1 MAIDR
6 VNIQDIISSQVPAY
20 VRDDFPL
27 LVEFLNQYYLSVEF
41 QSGTYDLITNI
52 DKYVKVDEL
61 YGLVDSTIL
70 QSDILSVDTTIDA
83 DINGNFTEGFPKR
96 NGLLLIDDEII
107 SYTHKTDTSFE
118 GCIRGFSGITSYSG
132 TNTPD
137 QLVFKETLAADHTK
151 NTVIYNL
158 SIRFLKE
165 FFRKLKNQV
174 IPGFEDRAI
183 TKDVDARNFIF
194 GSRSFYESKG
204 TDDSIEILFRALYGK
219 DSSVIRPSE
228 YLFKPSDADYR
239 VSIDMVVEKNI
250 GDPLELKGRTIYQ
263 DSRKARGS
271 VCNVEKLNWD
281 YASLGI
287 DEGAFNTKSEYY
299 QVSIDYGYQRDIDV
313 SGTVFSTFEPAA
325 KTQLVNTAGIGA
337 TIIDVDSTVS
347 FGSTGEIILK
357 DADYNDVVVQ
367 YTSKSL
373 NQFIGITTLTVE
385 IPNTSNVVENDF
397 AYSYIGKTESDIVN
411 VRITG
416 ALKDFNVFGD
426 TYSLNANDTIS
437 VKTLGYPS
445 SSFKE
450 NNWLFNVKTNWNV
463 KNITLIDAS
472 ESTYKVELH
481 SNHFFYIGYKVR
493 LIGSNGTIRE
503 GYITA
508 INTNKGFVAKLSSSI
523 PESELSLRYNL
534 KNIIQKGLSNNYP
547 IIQKYYSNI
556 QNVYTK
562 FNGDLLISSNSIP
575 SYLETI
581 LNPYSKEITF
591 SGSAT
596 GLGVLN
602 LQSSGDHGLYT
613 GDAVFYKGSVTETI
627 TNTPDGNQ
635 ITTKTKS
642 QFSNLDELVY
652 FVKRVSSTQIQLAKS
667 KSDLFSN
674 KYVVPIGS
682 VENNKIILYSN
693 YGKQLL
699 PQHILRQVLP
709 PDNKSG
715 TFFTQPGPTGIFING
730 VEVFNFKSPKR
741 VYYGKINNF
750 EVVDKGYGYD
760 VINPPELLVTD
771 SKGSGAVGNVSVNG
785 SLERIDI
792 IDTGYDYI
800 DTPIIE
806 IKGGGGQDAAA
817 KVNVSSVAHV
827 VTFNAGAGS
836 TNVNTTDSTI
846 GFSTFHK
853 FRDFEKLVYKTGGS
867 NTILGLSTNSVYY
880 ANVVDAYTV
889 KLHNTLS
896 ESKSG
901 INTVTILSKGKD
913 TQSLETLERK
923 RLVTD
928 VIVTNSG
935 FGYKNKKRTIPS
947 SGINTSTDNFI
958 IPNHGYMEGDI
969 IRYTP
974 GSSPVSGIS
983 SNTDYYVTRVDD
995 DKFLL
1000 SGIGTGSIAKDYY
1013 YSNNVYINIT
1023 SSGNGSFNYEPI
1035 SVNISGTIGVNTLTN
1050 QDFNCKIKPVFRGNI
1065 ESIDTISGG
1074 VGYGASTTMDFNR
1087 QPNISLVSGSDGQLF
1102 PVIANGKIIDVVVQ
1116 SGGSGY
1122 NSPPDLVLSGSG
1134 DYAKL
1139 TPVIVDGKITEV
1151 KIINGGAGY
1160 VQGDIQI
1167 KIVKSGN
1174 DCSIK
1179 ANIQQWVVD
1188 IFANDFNNI
1197 KDDDGFVIKN
1207 TKDDSLQYAH
1217 IYAPRKLRESL
1228 YSVDSNGNKIYGNT
1242 DLVTNNGIEIESLDH
1257 SPIIGWAYDGN
1268 PIYGPYGY
1276 TNAFGGTVT
1285 RIKSSYE
1292 LVTQQSQRPP
1302 LSSFGEGFF
1311 VEDYQFTGSGDL
1323 DEHNGRICVTPEYP
1337 NGTYAY
1343 FATIKQNIDNFGPF
1357 DNYKRPEFPYIIGPT
1372 FKSKPNSF
1380 NFLKT
1385 SNQSDYDLKSNKWL
1399 RNTTPYNL
1407 NNQYSSY
1414 DYILNSSKDKPQKI
1428 NITAATTGKVESI
1441 GISTGGDNYKV
1452 NDKIDFDS
1460 VRFGKNARASVD
1472 RVSGRKINTVSI
1484 ATTQIS
1490 EVEFVPQTS
1499 KSQFLG
1505 VSSTP
1510 HGFNDKDIVTVNGLS
1525 RYFDGLDGRFTVGVT
1540 TSRLSLAQ
1548 EVGLQGS
1555 TGIHTYIS
1563 VSGNLSY
1570 PTIMVDDILKI
1581 GTEKVKVLKIEP
1593 GRLRVERAVNSTVA
1607 IAHTISSIIEDDSR
1621 RFSIK
1626 VGSSKT
1632 TQTLT
1637 LNKKIY
1643 FEPSE
1648 SVGVGTVGIGNT
1660 LSIVNPGA
1668 GITQIFVDPRNIYLP
1683 NHGLKLNEILK
1694 YNPNDG
1700 TSIQVW
1706 SGLVGVAYTNLS
1718 SYDKLYAV
1726 PLNNRYVGI
1735 SSNKVG
1741 LGTTGTYVGINT
1753 DTNLLYFTGIGT
1765 GNNHSFHTDK
1775 NNVVTGNVSKNI
1787 VTVSTAGTH
1796 GLAYKNKIFFDL
1808 NPTNQIDVIVK
1819 YDDYNRRI
1827 VFDPTNFIASD
1838 VDIDENTIKFS
1849 SMPFKTG
1856 DKVIYTASSPASGL
1870 TNNGMYYVYIYTVN
1884 KIKLVSEKNELKSL
1898 NPKFVDITSSSN
1910 GTLSRINP
1918 FVEVSRNNILKF
1930 DLSDSS
1936 LSSISNGVSY
1946 SAFDMKIYTDLH
1958 FNNRFITSGK
1968 GEQFEVTT
1976 NGRMGLDSDASLSI
1990 NFTNNVPS
1998 VLWYDFEPIKKS
2010 STTTTKTT
2018 IVVDKD
2024 AYAFSEI
2031 NVVRTKL
2038 DGPRDVTSI
2047 GSTTFTFNIASA
2059 PNIISFGSSNCNA
2072 TYETTSKTAQ
2082 GAISKVKILDPGSGY
2097 KSIPSISSITSGFG
2111 TGAYLEP
2118 DSNSIGI
2125 LLKSDFNSSNIGYDY
2140 PTDPTLRVLAG
2151 VPEVIKL
2158 SPLSSFQSIG
2168 ITSSGINYLVS
2179 PDLIVI
2185 DGSSGKVVEVDLE
2198 YDLGDTEVKI
2208 LKNTS
2213 SLYDIPPTII
2223 PINNS
2228 NGFSISS
2235 ITYNNSTKIVRLF
2248 LPHQFSGGDFPFEV
2262 GKSIMVENIS
2272 IGSTGSGFNS
2282 KDYNYALFSVSGV
2295 NAAAGGS
2302 GAWVE
2307 YDLNQYVGKGY
2318 PGNYSSDSLGRVI
2331 PKVNFPIFDSQIR
2344 KNDFLKGERFEGPS
2358 YKGRVDSY
2366 NNNIEIIKAKID
2378 GVAQPGDIIRGA
2390 TSGAEG
2396 AIEFISVFDAEITI
2410 GTGTTI
2416 TEGWQKNTGFL
2427 NDNLQRLPDNEY
2439 YQNLSYSISSEVD
2452 FDTWS
2457 DPVNSLVHTSG
2468 FKKYA
2473 DLQILSGEVN
2483 DDLTLTVSSPDSN
2496 IETIVDIVSSADL
2509 NCYYDF
2515 DSAIERTRRL
2525 GNVDISDEIVLD
2537 TRILSDYFQSVGNR
2551 VLSIDDISPQFNSN
2565 ERTTP
2570 FEVISIFGNDFKYNK
2585 LITHVRDRVFTDE
2598 RQFAIVSCLQNNNIG
2613 YINQFASIESY
2624 PYLGYYDYASGSD
2637 GWRLL
2642 FYPTKFEFNT
2652 YDVSTANFSILTGIS
2667 TEGSKGF
2674 GDVAFIKS
2682 EITTIP
2688 ASTNTDIISIGA
2700 TYRSAKVMANF
2711 EASDNT
2717 MFISE
2722 LNLVHDG
2729 TDVYQLELGS
2739 IDENEGVTGVG
2750 FGTFDSR
2757 LSGGNIIVKF
2767 FPNGSLAMTCNASV
2781 IAISD
2786 AGTTVSNTLLDVTRV
2801 GSSYAT
2807 IASSGSPTANVV
2819 ASYEDPSESA
2829 YYFMTIEDNTNNKYE
2844 ILEFGALNSSTNDVY
2859 VEWGNI
2865 NTGGTIGTVG
2875 VAASTSGLQI
2885 VYTPEPNIDV
2895 DVRTY
2900 FTEMIIYDDNVRN
2913 DEIDISNTIIKTD
2926 HKDYEGTKLDLKTK
2940 FDLKHDGLDIF
2951 RRVFDGSSA
2960 ATVDVSKN
2968 KIIMP
2973 NHYFVSGEGIEYS
2986 HPGTGTTM
2994 AIVIDN
3000 TTFPS
3005 IGATT
3010 KLPNTELFVIKID
3023 EASIQLATSAEN
3035 ALSTPPVPVG
3045 ISAVGA
3051 GASHAFNSTNQ
3062 NAKGVIAIDNMIQ
3075 SPLAV
3080 TDITTTLD
3088 QNITFDLVFN
3098 TTGVTS
3104 FISGDVIKIDDEYM
3118 ILKTIGVGNTIK
3130 VSVSRGDFGSTVAI
3144 HTTGSTI
3151 TKYDGN
3157 YNIINNQLF
3166 FGVAPTGHSPLS
3178 TTTGDPN
3185 SRDWTGITTS
3195 SNFHGRTFMK
3205 NAGTGTTN
3213 ETYYQNYVFDS
3224 ISDRFTGIGQTYR
3237 ITSNNSNITGISS
3250 SSVVIVNGIHQT
3262 PQGVQ
3267 AHKGDYNIIEDLP
3280 TGISSISFTGN
3291 ANSLGYD
3298 YNKSTLP
3305 AGGQFISLGS
3315 TGGFGYQPL
3324 VSAAGT
3330 ALVSAAGT
3338 IASISIG
3345 NSGSGYRSGIQ
3356 TVVNV
3361 GVQTYSG
3368 VIANVEFVGTANI
3381 SGGNIVSVAI
3391 TNPGAGYTFTNAPVV
3406 VFDEPLSYVDI
3417 PLIFSSSSP
3426 SGIGRSATANIIV
3439 GQGSSV
3445 IDFEIRDSG
3454 YGYREGEILTV
3465 ALGGSTGIPTDTTK
3479 TFDEF
3484 QINVDR
3490 VHTDAFAGW
3499 SIGQFQVFD
3508 VLDDQFDGST
3518 KAFKLKVN
3526 EETVAIQSK
3535 KGSNIELDQ
3544 TLLVFIN
3551 DILQKP
3557 GEAYVFDG
3565 GSVITF
3571 SEAPKG
3577 PLVGYGNTGD
3587 TSKILFYRGSGDTD
3601 VIFTNIEET
3610 VKVGDLL
3617 KLSNNP
3623 DLNQSITLDQ
3633 KPRTVIGINTL
3644 DSVSTNSYI
3653 GPGVTT
3659 DQTLYRP
3666 VNWYKQKID
3675 KVVDGD
3681 EIGKDRLA
3689 YEPSIFPAAYLT
3701 QPLSISTTIVYVDTV
3716 RPIFDSRNESNLRSF
3731 QNSIVVNTQDVLV
3744 GASVTAV
3751 VSIAGTISSFVIS
3764 NSGQGYVGLSTI
3776 AISVAPPIGLGNTH
3790 RASGVGSMSS
3800 GKLVTASV
3808 NTIGSGYT
3816 YTNPPA
3822 VIIEEPIL
3830 VEEIM
3835 PVTSYNGDYGNIVG
3849 FGTTTSGSFNQ
3860 LRFDLYIPSDSDMR
3874 KSDIVGTAVT
3884 VSGISTGDY
3893 FTVFNSNISPAV
3905 GSALTSLYNDG
3916 TTLGITT
3923 SFMDGVFQVY
3933 SSSTVQVDVLGVGT
3947 TAVRRLFTNVGSIST
3962 VSYGTTSFGS
3972 FSWGKIGVSRS
3983 SISTTFSSYN
3993 ENGYSGISTSA
4004 LVTRRDSLRF
4014 INYI

>member
-6 VNIQDIISSQVPAY
+6 VNIQDIIASQVPAY

-27 LVEFLNQYYLSVEF
+27 LVEFLKQYYLSVEF
-41 QSGTYDLITNI
+41 KSGTYDLITNI

-61 YGLVDSTIL
+61 YALVDSTIL
-70 QSDILSVDTTIDA
+70 QSDINSVDTSIGA

-118 GCIRGFSGITSYSG
+118 GCVRGFSGVTSYSG

-137 QLVFKETLAADHTK
+137 ELVFKETLAASHTK
-151 NTVIYNL
+151 DTVVYNL

-174 IPGFEDRAI
+174 IPGFEDRA
-183 TKDVDARNFIF
+183 TVSDLNQRNFIF
-194 GSRSFYESKG
+194 GSKSFYDSKG

-239 VSIDMVVEKNI
+239 VTIDMVVEKNI
-250 GDPLELKGRTIYQ
+250 GDPLDLKSRTLYQ
-263 DSRKARGS
+263 DSTKARGS

-287 DEGAFNTKSEYY
+287 DKEAFNIKSEYY

-313 SGTVFSTFEPAA
+313 TGTVYSTFEPAA

-357 DADYNDVVVQ
+357 DNDYNDVVVQ
-367 YTSKSL
+367 YTSKSI
-373 NQFIGITTLTVE
+373 NQFIGITTLTTE
-385 IPNTSNVVENDF
+385 IPNTSNVTQNDF
-397 AYSYIGKTESDIVN
+397 AYSYKGIDDIIN

-416 ALKDFNVFGD
+416 SLKDFNVFDD
-426 TYSLNANDTIS
+426 TFSLNSDDTIG

-450 NNWLFNVKTNWNV
+450 NNWFFNIKTDWNV
-463 KNITLIDAS
+463 KELILVDAS
-472 ESTYKVELH
+472 ESTYKVELY
-481 SNHFFYIGYKVR
+481 SNHYFYNGYKVR
-493 LIGSNGTIRE
+493 LIGSNGIVRE
-503 GYITA
+503 GYVTS
-508 INTNKGFVAKLSSSI
+508 INTNKGFTVKLSSTI
-523 PESELSLRYNL
+523 PASELSLRYSL

-562 FNGDLLISSNSIP
+562 FNGDLLIASNSIP
-575 SYLETI
+575 SYLETV
-581 LNPYSKEITF
+581 LNPYNKEITF

-596 GLGVLN
+596 GLGVLK
-602 LQSSGDHGLYT
+602 LQSAGDHGLYT
-613 GDAVFYKGSVTETI
+613 GDTVFYKGSITETI

-635 ITTKTKS
+635 FITKTKS

-652 FVKRVSSTQIQLAKS
+652 FVKRVSATQIQLSRS

-674 KYVVPIGS
+674 KYIIPIGS

-699 PQHILRQVLP
+699 PQHIVRQVLP

-715 TFFTQPGPTGIFING
+715 TFFTQPGPTGILVNG
-730 VEVFNFKSPKR
+730 VEILNFKSPKS
-741 VYYGKINNF
+741 VYHGKINNF
-750 EVVDKGYGYD
+750 EVIDKGYGYD
-760 VINPPELLVTD
+760 VITPPALLVTD
-771 SKGSGAVGNVSVNG
+771 TKGSGVVGDVSVHG

-817 KVNVSSVAHV
+817 KVNVSSVSHI

-836 TNVNTTDSTI
+836 SNVNTSNSTI

-923 RLVTD
+923 RIVTD
-928 VIVTNSG
+928 IVVTNSG
-935 FGYKNKKRTIPS
+935 FGYKNQKRTIPS
-947 SGINTSTDNFI
+947 TGINTATNNFI
-958 IPNHGYMEGDI
+958 IPSHGYMEGDI

-974 GSSPVSGIS
+974 GSTPVSGIS
-983 SNTDYYVTRVDD
+983 SNTDYYVTKVDD
-995 DKFLL
+995 NKFLL
-1000 SGIGTGSIAKDYY
+1000 SGIGTGSITKDYY
-1013 YSNNVYINIT
+1013 YNNNIYNNIT
-1023 SSGNGSFNYEPI
+1023 SIGNGSFNYEPI
-1035 SVNISGTIGVNTLTN
+1035 SVTIKGTIGVNTLTN
-1050 QDFNCKIKPVFRGNI
+1050 QDFNCKIQPVFRGNI
-1065 ESIDTISGG
+1065 DSIDTTSGG
-1074 VGYGASTTMDFNR
+1074 VGYGASTTINFNR
-1087 QPNISLVSGSDGQLF
+1087 QPNISLVSGSEAQLF
-1102 PVIANGKIIDVVVQ
+1102 PVVSNGQIIDVIVQ

-1160 VQGDIQI
+1160 VQGDILLT
-1167 KIVKSGN
+1167 IVKSGN
-1174 DCSIK
+1174 DCTIK
-1179 ANIQQWVVD
+1179 AIIQQWIID

-1197 KDDDGFVIKN
+1197 KSDDGFVVKN
-1207 TKDDSLQYAH
+1207 ARDNSLQYTH
-1217 IYAPRKLRESL
+1217 VYAPRKLRESV

-1242 DLVTNNGIEIESLDH
+1242 DLILNNGIEIESIDH

-1292 LVTQQSQRPP
+1292 LITQQSQRPP
-1302 LSSFGEGFF
+1302 LSSFSEGFF

-1343 FATIKQNIDNFGPF
+1343 FATINANIDNSGPF
-1357 DNYKRPEFPYIIGPT
+1357 DNFKRPAFPYIIGLT

-1380 NFLKT
+1380 NFLKS
-1385 SNQSDYDLKSNKWL
+1385 SNQSDYDLKSNNWL
-1399 RNTTPYNL
+1399 RNTTPYKL
-1407 NNQYSSY
+1407 NDQNSSY
-1414 DYILNSSKDKPQKI
+1414 SYILNSSKDKPQEI
-1428 NITAATTGKVESI
+1428 NITAAKTGNVESI

-1452 NDKIDFDS
+1452 NDKITFDA
-1460 VRFGKNARASVD
+1460 VKFGKNARASVD
-1472 RVSGRKINTVSI
+1472 RISGRKVNTVSV

-1499 KSQFLG
+1499 KNQFLG

-1510 HGFNDKDIVTVNGLS
+1510 HGFNDKDIVNVNGLS
-1525 RYFDGLDGRFTVGVT
+1525 RYFDRLDGNFTIGVT
-1540 TSRLSLAQ
+1540 TSRLSLSQ

-1570 PTIMVDDILKI
+1570 PTVMVDDIFKI

-1593 GRLRVERAVNSTVA
+1593 GRLRVERAVNNTVA
-1607 IAHTISSIIEDDSR
+1607 IAHTVSSLIEDDSR
-1621 RFSIK
+1621 RFAIK
-1626 VGSSKT
+1626 VGLAKT

-1668 GITQIFVDPRNIYLP
+1668 GITQIFVEPRNIYLP
-1683 NHGLKLNEILK
+1683 NHGLKINEIIK

-1741 LGTTGTYVGINT
+1741 LGSTGTYVGVNT
-1753 DTNLLYFTGIGT
+1753 STSLLYFTGIGT
-1765 GNNHSFHTDK
+1765 GTNHSFHTDK
-1775 NNVVTGNVSKNI
+1775 VNVVKGNVSKNI

-1808 NPTNQIDVIVK
+1808 RPTNQIDVVVK

-1827 VFDPTNFIASD
+1827 VFNPTNFIAADMD
-1838 VDIDENTIKFS
+1838 VDENSIKFS
-1849 SMPFKTG
+1849 RMPFKTG

-1870 TNNGMYYVYIYTVN
+1870 TDNGMYYVYIYTTN
-1884 KIKLVSEKNELKSL
+1884 KIKLVSEKTELKTL
-1898 NPKFVDITSSSN
+1898 NPKFVDITSSSD

-1918 FVEVSRNNILKF
+1918 FVEVSRNNTLKF

-1936 LSSISNGVSY
+1936 LSFISNGVSY
-1946 SAFDMKIYTDLH
+1946 SAFVMKIFTDLQL
-1958 FNNRFITSGK
+1958 NKRFLTSGNSD
-1968 GEQFEVTT
+1968 QFEVTT
-1976 NGRMGLDSDASLSI
+1976 NGKMGIDSNANLSI
-1990 NFTNNVPS
+1990 RFTNEVPS
-1998 VLWYDFEPIKKS
+1998 VLWYNFEPTQKS
-2010 STTTTKTT
+2010 IITTSKSK
-2018 IVVDKD
+2018 IVVDRD

-2031 NVVRTKL
+2031 NVVKTKL
-2038 DGPRDVTSI
+2038 DGPKDIASI
-2047 GSTTFTFNIASA
+2047 GSTTFTFNIASS
-2059 PNIISFGSSNCNA
+2059 PNIISFGSTNCNA
-2072 TYETTSKTAQ
+2072 IYETTSKTAQ

-2097 KSIPSISSITSGFG
+2097 KTIPSISSIRSGFG

-2118 DSNSIGI
+2118 DSNNIGK
-2125 LLKSDFNSSNIGYDY
+2125 LLKSEFNSTNIGYDF

-2168 ITSSGINYLVS
+2168 ITSSGVNYLVS

-2185 DGSSGKVVEVDLE
+2185 DGVTNKVVDVDLQ
-2198 YDLGDTEVKI
+2198 YNLGDTEVKI
-2208 LKNTS
+2208 LKNTA
-2213 SLYDIPPTII
+2213 SLYDVPPTII
-2223 PINNS
+2223 PTNNS

-2235 ITYNNSTKIVRLF
+2235 ITYSSSTKIVRLF

-2262 GKSIMVENIS
+2262 GKSILVENIS
-2272 IGSTGSGFNS
+2272 VGSTGSGFNS
-2282 KDYNYALFSVSGV
+2282 KDYNYTLFPVSGV
-2295 NAAAGGS
+2295 NTAAGGS

-2307 YDLNQYVGKGY
+2307 YNLNEYVGTGY
-2318 PGNYSSDSLGRVI
+2318 PGNYSKNSLGRVI
-2331 PKVNFPIFDSQIR
+2331 PKVNFPIFNTQIR
-2344 KNDFLKGERFEGPS
+2344 KNNFFKGERFEGPS

-2366 NNNIEIIKAKID
+2366 NDNIEILKAKIN
-2378 GVAQPGDIIRGA
+2378 GVARPGDIVKGA

-2396 AIEFISVFDAEITI
+2396 SIESISIFDAEITI

-2416 TEGWQKNTGFL
+2416 TRGWQKNTGFL

-2439 YQNLSYSISSEVD
+2439 YQNLSYSISSEID

-2473 DLQILSGEVN
+2473 DLQILSGEIDN
-2483 DDLTLTVSSPDSN
+2483 DLKLTVSTPDSN
-2496 IETIVDIVSSADL
+2496 IETIVDITSSADL

-2515 DSAIERTRRL
+2515 DSAIERTKRL
-2525 GNVDISDEIVLD
+2525 GNVDVSDEIVFD
-2537 TRILSDYFQSVGNR
+2537 TIFLSDYFQSVGNR
-2551 VLSIDDISPQFNSN
+2551 VLSIDDLSPQFNSN

-2570 FEVISIFGNDFKYNK
+2570 FEVISVFGNDFKYNK
-2585 LITHVRDRVFTDE
+2585 LITHVRDRIFTDE
-2598 RQFAIVSCLQNNNIG
+2598 RQFAIVSCLQDNNIG

-2624 PYLGYYDYASGSD
+2624 PNLGYYDYGSGTD

-2652 YDVSTANFSILTGIS
+2652 YDVSTTNFAILTGVS

-2674 GDVAFIKS
+2674 GDVAFTKS
-2682 EITTIP
+2682 KITNVP

-2711 EASDNT
+2711 EASDNK
-2717 MFISE
+2717 MFASE

-2739 IDENEGVTGVG
+2739 IDENEGLTGVG
-2750 FGTFDSR
+2750 FGTFDAR

-2767 FPNGSLAMTCNASV
+2767 FPNVALAMTCVASI

-2786 AGTTVSNTLLDVTRV
+2786 AGTTTSNTLLDVTRV
-2801 GSSYAT
+2801 GSSYST

-2819 ASYEDPSESA
+2819 ASYEDPSESS
-2829 YYFMTIEDNTNNKYE
+2829 YYFMSIEDNTNNKYE
-2844 ILEFGALNSSTNDVY
+2844 ILEFAALNSSTNDVY

-2885 VYTPEPNIDV
+2885 VYTPEPNINV

-2900 FTEMIIYDDNVRN
+2900 FTEMRIYDDNTRI
-2913 DEIDISNTIIKTD
+2913 DEIDMFSTVIKTD

-2951 RRVFDGSSA
+2951 RRVFNGSSA
-2960 ATVDVSKN
+2960 ATVDVSNN
-2968 KIIMP
+2968 KVIIP
-2973 NHYFVSGEGIEYS
+2973 NHYFVGGESIEYS

-3010 KLPNTELFVIKID
+3010 KLPNTELFVIKVD
-3023 EASIQLATSAEN
+3023 EAAIQLATSAEN
-3035 ALSTPPVPVG
+3035 ALSVPPVPVG

-3051 GASHAFNSTNQ
+3051 GASHAFSSTNQ
-3062 NAKGVIAIDNMIQ
+3062 NTKALLTIDNMIQ

-3080 TDITTTLD
+3080 TNITTTLD
-3088 QNITFDLVFN
+3088 QDIVFDLVFN

-3104 FISGDVIKIDDEYM
+3104 FTSGDVIKIDDEYM
-3118 ILKTIGVGNTIK
+3118 VLKTIGVGNTIK

-3144 HTTGSTI
+3144 HTTGASI

-3166 FGVAPTGHSPLS
+3166 FGVAPTGNSPLS
-3178 TTTGDPN
+3178 TTTGDPS

-3195 SNFHGRTFMK
+3195 SNFQGRTFMK
-3205 NAGTGTTN
+3205 GAGAGTTN

-3224 ISDRFTGIGQTYR
+3224 ISDKFTGIGQTYTL
-3237 ITSNNSNITGISS
+3237 TSNTSNITGITTNSI
-3250 SSVVIVNGIHQT
+3250 VLVNGIHQT

-3267 AHKGDYNIIEDLP
+3267 AYKGDYNIIEDLP
-3280 TGISSISFTGN
+3280 TGISSITFTG
-3291 ANSLGYD
+3291 SPSSSGYD

-3324 VSAAGT
+3324 ISAGGT

-3338 IASISIG
+3338 ITSISIG

-3368 VIANVEFVGTANI
+3368 VLANVEFIGTANI

-3391 TNPGAGYTFTNAPVV
+3391 TNPGTGYTFTNAPVV
-3406 VFDEPLSYVDI
+3406 VFDEPLSYVNI

-3426 SGIGRSATANIIV
+3426 SGVGRSATADIVV
-3439 GQGSSV
+3439 GQGSSI
-3445 IDFEIRDSG
+3445 IDFEVRDTG

-3465 ALGGSTGIPTDTTK
+3465 ALGGATGIPTDTTK

-3484 QINVDR
+3484 QITVDR
-3490 VHTDAFAGW
+3490 VHTDSFAGW

-3508 VLDDQFDGST
+3508 RLDDQFDGTT
-3518 KAFKLKVN
+3518 KAFRLSVN
-3526 EETVAIQSK
+3526 EEIISIQSER
-3535 KGSNIELDQ
+3535 GSNIELDQ

-3551 DILQKP
+3551 DVLQKP
-3557 GEAYVFDG
+3557 GEAYQFDG
-3565 GSVITF
+3565 GSIITF

-3577 PLVGYGNTGD
+3577 SLVGYGNTGD
-3587 TSKILFYRGSGDTD
+3587 TSKILFYKGAGDSD
-3601 VIFTNIEET
+3601 VIFTDIIET

-3617 KLSNNP
+3617 KLSNNS
-3623 DLNQSITLDQ
+3623 DLNQPITLNQDF
-3633 KPRTVIGINTL
+3633 RTVTGINTV
-3644 DSVSTNSYI
+3644 DSVATNSYI

-3659 DQTLYRP
+3659 DQTLHRP
-3666 VNWYKQKID
+3666 INWCKQKVD
-3675 KVVDGD
+3675 KVIDGD

-3701 QPLSISTTIVYVDTV
+3701 QSLSISTTIVYVDTV
-3716 RPIFDSRNESNLRSF
+3716 RPLFDSRNESNIRGF

-3751 VSIAGTISSFVIS
+3751 VSIAGTISSFVIT

-3790 RASGVGSMSS
+3790 RASGVGSITS
-3800 GKLVTASV
+3800 GKLATVSV

-3816 YTNPPA
+3816 YTNPPS

-3830 VEEIM
+3830 VKEVM
-3835 PVTSYNGDYGNIVG
+3835 PVSSYNGDYGNIVG

-3860 LRFDLYIPSDSDMR
+3860 LRFDFYIPVNSDMR
-3874 KSDIVGTAVT
+3874 NPNIVGTAVT
-3884 VSGISTGDY
+3884 VSGISTGEY

-3933 SSSTVQVDVLGVGT
+3933 SASTIQTNVVGVGT
-3947 TAVRRLFTNVGSIST
+3947 TTIRRLITNVGSIST

-3972 FSWGKIGVSRS
+3972 FSWGKINVSRS

-3993 ENGYSGISTSA
+3993 ENGYGGISTSA
-4004 LVTRRDSLRF
+4004 LVTRRDALRF
-4014 INYI
+4014 NNYV